1 MSNIAKKENSSMMML
16 AQAIGGLNV
25 MEPPEIPNDQWWLPR
40 KMTKSKVR
48 DIMEMSD
55 MMATTIENNTR
66 ALKGKIDGA
75 IGIMTASDRL
85 KLEFKKIEH
94 ESKMMDFAEM
104 KEQAMVIQEQGKAK
118 KITLECT
125 LLELEIEDVKI
136 TNKAKAKEMG
146 YDSEDEA
153 GQ

>member
-25 MEPPEIPNDQWWLPR
+25 MEPPEIPNNQWWLPR

-66 ALKGKIDGA
+66 ALKAKLDGA
-75 IGIMTASDRL
+75 ISIMTASDNL
-85 KLEFKKIEH
+85 KLGFKKIEH
-94 ESKMMDFAEM
+94 ESKMMDFAEK
-104 KEQAMVIQEQGKAK
+104 KEQAMVVQEQGKAK

-125 LLELEIEDVKI
+125 LLELEIQDVKM
-136 TNKAKAKEMG
+136 TNKTKAKEMG
-146 YDSEDEA
+146 YDYEDEA
-153 GQ
+153 G

>member
-25 MEPPEIPNDQWWLPR
+25 MEPPDIPNDQWWLPR
-40 KMTKSKVR
+40 KFTKSKVK
-48 DIMEMSD
+48 DIEEMSG

-66 ALKGKIDGA
+66 ALKAKLDGA
-75 IGIMTASDRL
+75 ISIMTASDNL
-85 KLEFKKIEH
+85 KLAFKKIEH

-104 KEQAMVIQEQGKAK
+104 KEQAMVVQEQGKAK

-125 LLELEIEDVKI
+125 LLELEIQDVKM
-136 TNKAKAKEMG
+136 TNKTKAKEMG
-146 YDSEDEA
+146 YDYEDEA
-153 GQ
+153 G